1 MGSAENAVRAESLR
15 LSGNYSGAIE
25 LFSDAISARPDYWW
39 AYAHRAAAR
48 AALGNFV
55 GAYDDFKLA
64 RPYYKSSNQLSW
76 FLGQKAELFRLWARA
91 TLMGG
96 NDAQDEPGH
105 WDKDEDVKDAP
116 PDLGRAGYDIAAN
129 QRPAESSSAACAH
142 KAFEQMSCAIRLFSK
157 AHDITDCNPW
167 ILAHRGATYTMRY
180 WVGHPHR
187 RFAGGTAEDFKL
199 AQKDFEDACERNS
212 GYGWAYAFHAVLVAL
227 YDDAPV
233 DAGKKGAVLHEPG
246 RHDMLERAMTL
257 VGKASINGL
266 DRTLTILRIIM
277 ALATYRAGKAA
288 AMGVDPSPGF
298 KTAAEYAWQTL
309 QIDSEEAAARYF
321 VADNVHHVSNP
332 ADADARHTI
341 VRARAELRGVRARI
355 IAMEGGLD
363 CMEGKFAEA
372 CEKLEFLRRNF
383 DVEAYSLVRRDPAW
397 ARVRE
402 GKSPGADG
410 ELKGLADAH
419 KHYRRLFQF

>member
-25 LFSDAISARPDYWW
+25 LFTDAIRAKPDYWW

-48 AALGNFV
+48 AALGNFI
-55 GAYDDFKLA
+55 GAYDDFNSA
-64 RPYYKSSNQLSW
+64 RQYYISNNQLSW

-96 NDAQDEPGH
+96 GESKDGLKH

-116 PDLGRAGYDIAAN
+116 PDLGSAGYEIAAS
-129 QRPAESSSAACAH
+129 QRPEGSNHAVNIG
-142 KAFEQMSCAIRLFSK
+142 KALEQMKCAIRLFSK
-157 AHDITDCNPW
+157 AHDLVDCNPW

-187 RFAGGTAEDFKL
+187 RFAGGTPEDFEL
-199 AQKDFEDACERNS
+199 AEKDFEAAYERNP

-227 YDDAPV
+227 YDV
-233 DAGKKGAVLHEPG
+233 GKQDAGKQDAVLHDPG
-246 RHDMLERAMTL
+246 HHDMLERAMTL

-266 DRTLTILRIIM
+266 DRTLTLLRIMM
-277 ALATYRAGKAA
+277 ALATYRANKAA
-288 AMGVDPSPGF
+288 GTGVEPSAGF

-321 VADNVHHVSNP
+321 VADNVYHMSNSD
-332 ADADARHTI
+332 DADARHTI
-341 VRARAELRGVRARI
+341 VRARAELRGLRARI

-363 CMEGKFAEA
+363 CMEEKFADA

-383 DVEAYSLVRRDPAW
+383 DLEAYSLVRRDPAW
-397 ARVRE
+397 ARVR
-402 GKSPGADG
+402 DG
-410 ELKGLADAH
+410 RFLHAGGQPRGLDDAH